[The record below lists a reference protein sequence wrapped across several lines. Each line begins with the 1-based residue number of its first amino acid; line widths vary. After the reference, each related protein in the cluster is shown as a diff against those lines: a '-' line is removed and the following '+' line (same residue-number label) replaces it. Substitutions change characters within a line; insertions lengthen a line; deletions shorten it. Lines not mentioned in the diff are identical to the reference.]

1 MGAGVAASPHC
12 PSYRRR
18 RVAWR
23 LPLGGSGR
31 GRSEPRAVPRWV
43 PSALARGRFP
53 RGLAPDL
60 SAWPRSLPSTGGRGR
75 RAGFRRFQP
84 GAEAPG
90 PVPFGGDVRASPFA
104 FAFGLD
110 RGEPRSSAFG
120 LGSKQA
126 PILGLSASDRSEL
139 RSSAASVET
148 GEPAS
153 PPASASPLE
162 QAPPVRPGRFRSKRT
177 SILRA
182 RRQRASPLSPAG
194 PWAGRTPLPA
204 RSSLGPK
211 QAPASGSSAIAS
223 AGRFPLRLR
232 RLQHLPP
239 RLPALP
245 GGFVKSGLA
254 SACAYAGPASSTVL
268 PPAFRSILLRGKSF
282 PPSAA
287 SGRDWVRFRA
297 GFPSVHAMKAVME
310 SESRQADSACG

>member
-60 SAWPRSLPSTGGRGR
+60 SAWPRSLPASGRRGGRAGSGGSSRGPKPPGR
-75 RAGFRRFQP
+75 FRSAETSGKPFRLRLRP
-84 GAEAPG
+84 GS
-90 PVPFGGDVRASPFA
+90 RRT
-104 FAFGLD
+104 L
-110 RGEPRSSAFG
+110 
-120 LGSKQA
+120 
-126 PILGLSASDRSEL
+126 ILGLSASDRSEL

-153 PPASASPLE
+153 PPASASPSE

-182 RRQRASPLSPAG
+182 RRQRASPLAPAG
-194 PWAGRTPLPA
+194 PSAGRTPLPA
-204 RSSLGPK
+204 RSSHGPK

-232 RLQHLPP
+232 RLQQFPP
-239 RLPALP
+239 RLPVLP
-245 GGFVKSGLA
+245 GGFPKSGLA

-297 GFPSVHAMKAVME
+297 GIPSVHAMKAVME